1 MRGGEMRKISAE
13 EKLEIL
19 RYLKQGGKVKEV
31 SQRYK
36 LPISTI
42 RTWLAKDCPELK
54 KRFYDETIPV
64 EARIFSMFC
73 PYLKPDVKDSVYEKL
88 QQNLQNELNDF
99 AITINQRFSNQEE
112 NT

>member
-1 MRGGEMRKISAE
+1 MRKVSAE
-13 EKLEIL
+13 EKLEIIK
-19 RYLKQGGKVKEV
+19 YLKQGGKVKEV
-31 SQRYK
+31 SQRYN

-54 KRFYDETIPV
+54 QRFYDETIPV

-73 PYLKPDVKDSVYEKL
+73 PYLKVDVKDIVYEKL

-99 AITINQRFSNQEE
+99 AKTITLRFYNEQE

>member
-1 MRGGEMRKISAE
+1 MRKVSAE
-13 EKLEIL
+13 EKQQIIK
-19 RYLKQGGKVKEV
+19 YIKQGGKVKEV

-54 KRFYDETIPV
+54 QRFYDETIPV
-64 EARIFSMFC
+64 EARIFTMFC
-73 PYLKPDVKDSVYEKL
+73 PYLRPEVKDRVYEKL

-99 AITINQRFSNQEE
+99 AKTISLKFYKEQEILD
-112 NT
+112 NN